1 MGRGWLKWA
10 SGPSADA
17 DTAPGVAAKNL
28 LRDLLRIV
36 TGNGDFGPRGL
47 FERYVSAGIGA

>member
-1 MGRGWLKWA
+1 MKWA